1 MAFSDMCYMFGS
13 LRGLCDSV
21 VRKHVMIRVK
31 ICGITNIEDA
41 LMAVEAGADALG
53 FVFFKDSP
61 RCITP
66 ENAAAVIRRLPPFVQ
81 TVGLF
86 VNEDLDV
93 VNATADRCGLDL
105 VQLHGE
111 ESPEYCAAVKR
122 RIIKAFRVKDAAS
135 VDGITSYPVAACLL
149 DAWSPAAHGGTG
161 TTFNWEIAA
170 RAAAS
175 HCIILAGGLTPEN
188 VAEAIAVVK
197 PYAVD
202 VSSGVES
209 APGRKDASLV
219 QSFISAVKHK
229 MS

>member
-1 MAFSDMCYMFGS
+1 
-13 LRGLCDSV
+13 V
-21 VRKHVMIRVK
+21 VRIK
-31 ICGITNIEDA
+31 ICGITNLEDA

-53 FVFFKDSP
+53 FVLFRGSP
-61 RCITP
+61 RYIPP
-66 ENAAAVIRRLPPFVQ
+66 EQAAAIIHRLPPFVQ

-86 VNEDLDV
+86 VNEELAT
-93 VNATADRCGLDL
+93 VNEVADQCGLDL

-111 ESPEYCAAVKR
+111 ETPDYCAAVRR
-122 RIIKAFRVKDAAS
+122 RIIKAFRVKDAS
-135 VDGITSYPVAACLL
+135 SLDEITNYRVAACLL

-175 HCIILAGGLTPEN
+175 HCIILAGGLSPEN
-188 VAEAIAVVK
+188 VAVAVATVR

-209 APGRKDASLV
+209 APGKKDAGQVSRFIRATRSLHHE
-219 QSFISAVKHK
+219 ITG
-229 MS
+229 

>member
-1 MAFSDMCYMFGS
+1 M
-13 LRGLCDSV
+13 
-21 VRKHVMIRVK
+21 VRIK
-31 ICGITNIEDA
+31 ICGITNLEDA

-53 FVFFKDSP
+53 FVFFQGSP
-61 RCITP
+61 RYISQ
-66 ENAAAVIRRLPPFVQ
+66 EQAAVIIRCLPPFVQ

-86 VNEDLDV
+86 VNEELAV
-93 VNATADRCGLDL
+93 VNGIADQCGLDL

-111 ESPEYCAAVKR
+111 ESPDYCAAVKR
-122 RIIKAFRVKDAAS
+122 RIIKAFRVKDAS
-135 VDGITSYPVAACLL
+135 SLDNMSNYKVAACLL

-175 HCIILAGGLTPEN
+175 QPIILAGGLTPEN
-188 VAEAIAVVK
+188 VAEAIAAVK

-209 APGRKDASLV
+209 SPGMKNQVKIAIFVD
-219 QSFISAVKHK
+219 AVKTVLHN
-229 MS
+229 SGER